1 MGNVSTPSARQV
13 LRYGFVIA
21 TDAVACALAVYVA
34 LFLRF
39 GGDIPHGRSLG
50 FFQAAPF
57 LLVISLLIFSTG
69 GLYTRAWRYFG
80 LTDLVQL
87 MKLVTASS
95 IASFTTLWV
104 LDKIDWMPLSIP
116 IIYWMVATFFLAGT
130 RIVRRTM
137 RRRRL
142 AQSNARIACPG
153 VGERRSPKLTL
164 VVGDLDWAESII
176 EPLARSHGH
185 AFRPV
190 GLLDHSGLDVR
201 LRVHGVP
208 VLGTLES
215 FAQVVEKLALS
226 GNRPQAVMVNAVDPT
241 LKGRAMVSLVSE
253 AERLGLEVAKISD
266 RKVLEPGA
274 DGKISLEFVNLSD
287 LLGRPELQLD
297 SGVVERAVAGRRVM
311 VTGAGGTIGSELV
324 RQLARFGPSEIQLLD
339 CGEYNLYAI
348 DMELGENFPDIPRHR
363 ILCSIRQRESVFLAF
378 KEHRPE
384 LVFHAAALK
393 HVPLVEENPC
403 SGAQTNVLGTR
414 NIADATREYG
424 ALAMVQVSTDK
435 AVNPVGLMGATKRLG
450 ELYCQALDLA
460 GAGNP
465 NAPRFMTVRFGNVL
479 GSSGSLIPLF
489 QRQLSRGGP
498 LTVTDPRIERFF
510 MTVHEAVQLVLHSSA
525 QALSTK
531 ADRGKIFVLDMGEPV
546 KIDDL
551 ARRMIRL
558 AGLTPDVHVKIEYVG
573 LRLGE
578 KLFEEL
584 FDEDEERLASS
595 LTGIF
600 LARPN
605 AIPLSILSKRF
616 DEIGREAAEGNAER
630 VRQLV
635 HKLVAY
641 RPQNEPGFP
650 AEAGDQGLIVQPPMA
665 PVPAPAPA
673 PAMAD
678 MRTAPRAAAGAA

>member
-1 MGNVSTPSARQV
+1 MGSGSAPSARQV
-13 LRYGFVIA
+13 LRYGFLVA
-21 TDAVACALAVYVA
+21 ADAAACALAVYIA

-39 GGDIPHGRSLG
+39 GGEIPVGRSQG
-50 FFQAAPF
+50 FLEASPYF
-57 LLVISLLIFSTG
+57 VIISLMIFTSG
-69 GLYTRAWRYFG
+69 GLYARVWRYFG
-80 LTDLVQL
+80 LTDLLLL
-87 MKLVTASS
+87 MKLVTASAL
-95 IASFTTLWV
+95 ASFSILWV
-104 LDKIDWMPLSIP
+104 LDKLDWMPLSIP
-116 IIYWMVATFFLAGT
+116 ILYWMVATLLMAGM
-130 RIVRRTM
+130 RILRRSY
-137 RRRRL
+137 RRQRL
-142 AQSNARIACPG
+142 A
-153 VGERRSPKLTL
+153 RSRSTTASAVSGQPSRPKPTL
-164 VVGDLDWAESII
+164 VIGDLEWAESII
-176 EPLARSHGH
+176 EPLHRSHGN

-215 FAQVVEKLALS
+215 LNQVVEKLARS
-226 GNRPQAVMVNAVDPT
+226 GNRPQAIIINAVDPT

-266 RKVLEPGA
+266 RKLLEPGSA
-274 DGKISLEFVNLSD
+274 GKVSLEFVNLSD
-287 LLGRPELQLD
+287 LLGRPELKLD
-297 SGVVERAVAGRRVM
+297 DSVVERAVAGRRVM

-324 RQLARFGPSEIQLLD
+324 RQLARFKPAEIQLLD

-348 DMELGENFPDIPRHR
+348 DMEMGENFPELPRRR

-378 KEHRPE
+378 QEHRPE

-414 NIADATREYG
+414 NIADAVRRFG
-424 ALAMVQVSTDK
+424 SLAMVQVSTDK

-460 GAGNP
+460 GAGKLR
-465 NAPRFMTVRFGNVL
+465 APRFMTVRFGNVL

-498 LTVTDPRIERFF
+498 LTVTHPKIERFF

-525 QALSTK
+525 QALDSE
-531 ADRGKIFVLDMGEPV
+531 ADRGKVFVLDMGEPV
-546 KIDDL
+546 KIADL

-573 LRLGE
+573 LRPGE

-584 FDEDEERLASS
+584 FDDQEERLPSS
-595 LTGIF
+595 IQGIF

-605 AIPLSILSKRF
+605 PIPLTILSHRF
-616 DEIGREAAEGNAER
+616 DEIADAASVGNAER
-630 VRQLV
+630 VRGLV

-641 RPQNEPGFP
+641 RHDEDAGVAAQPQP
-650 AEAGDQGLIVQPPMA
+650 DQTPA
-665 PVPAPAPA
+665 PVLARAPALA
-673 PAMAD
+673 PAVNSSHP
-678 MRTAPRAAAGAA
+678 TATAA